1 MLLRHCVKSG
11 LVAAAMVLGVNA
23 SALAQDEAGS
33 DAGTSTSEVNTEVKT
48 TEEAPAAEVS
58 SESSGKGLLGDW
70 RVGPTFNVAILPP
83 SVGIEVMYKN
93 TFSAGFHVGPFT
105 YKSDDVDLKF
115 NSWDLVGRWHPW
127 MGSFFVG
134 LGYVSQDLDLEAK
147 SSIDA
152 GAGQKV
158 PTKLKVGVTT
168 NYLMPHIGWMSV
180 WDSGFT
186 LGFEIGYKMHSSHS
200 TDKLKVSFDGA
211 TTAQEAAVVAS
222 EDYKK
227 LKKDVDDAAETF
239 GEMGMPYINL
249 LKIGYLF

>member
-1 MLLRHCVKSG
+1 MLLRQCVRGG
-11 LVAAAMVLGVNA
+11 LVTAMVLGLSS
-23 SALAQDEAGS
+23 SALAQDDAGS
-33 DAGTSTSEVNTEVKT
+33 DAAVPAEET
-48 TEEAPAAEVS
+48 TMETQPAEEAPATEA
-58 SESSGKGLLGDW
+58 SSGGGLLGDW
-70 RVGPTFNVAILPP
+70 RVGPTLNIAILPP
-83 SVGIEVMYKN
+83 SAGIDVMYKKS
-93 TFSAGFHVGPFT
+93 FSAGFHVGPFT
-105 YKSDDVDLKF
+105 HKSSDVDLTF

-134 LGYVSQDLDLEAK
+134 MGYVSQDLDLEAK

-158 PTKLKVGVTT
+158 PTKMKVGVTT
-168 NYLMPHIGWMSV
+168 NYLMPHLGWMAV

-200 TDKLKVSFDGA
+200 TDKLTVSFEGA
-211 TTAQEAAVVAS
+211 TAAQEAAVLAS

-227 LKKDVDDAAETF
+227 LKKDIDDAVETF